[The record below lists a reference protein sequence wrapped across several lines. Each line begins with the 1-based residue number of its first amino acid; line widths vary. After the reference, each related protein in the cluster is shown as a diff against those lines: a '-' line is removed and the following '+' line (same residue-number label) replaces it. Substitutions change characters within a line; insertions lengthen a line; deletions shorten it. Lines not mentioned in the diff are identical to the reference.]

1 MVLAEVLAVR
11 RAGVLL
17 DGGHE
22 LAEVV
27 GLLDPELDPAGAA
40 GDAGL
45 GGSVLTSGGGGFR
58 SSEIG
63 GDARL
68 ADDDPGVVAGADD
81 VGVAGTQIEFRPWS
95 IRTCGRPGTSVS
107 ALGCTSADQLPP
119 RLEDGPGDRGAR
131 RERCAARR
139 GRTCAARCR
148 RGSWLRGS

>member
-1 MVLAEVLAVR
+1 MPDSDCRERGEDVVLAEVLAVR

-45 GGSVLTSGGGGFR
+45 RGSVLTSGGGGFR

-68 ADDDPGVVAGADD
+68 PPPDPRGGAAGGDGGGAGA
-81 VGVAGTQIEFRPWS
+81 
-95 IRTCGRPGTSVS
+95 
-107 ALGCTSADQLPP
+107 P
-119 RLEDGPGDRGAR
+119 RA
-131 RERCAARR
+131 
-139 GRTCAARCR
+139 
-148 RGSWLRGS
+148 